1 MTDFTHTCRTLLR
14 ASAASALLSAVP
26 ISTLHAQ
33 QAQQAAPSAA
43 QQQAPVSDQALEQFA
58 DAASTVRDVR
68 EEYSAEIQSTQDE
81 EKAQALRS
89 EAQQKMV
96 VAVQQAG
103 LSVSDYNM
111 IAQRLQTDGELM
123 QRLNEVRSQ

>member
-1 MTDFTHTCRTLLR
+1 MTDLIHTCRTFLR
-14 ASAASALLSAVP
+14 ASAASALLSAAP

-33 QAQQAAPSAA
+33 QAAPGAA

-58 DAASTVRDVR
+58 DAASSVREVR

-96 VAVQQAG
+96 VAVQEAG

-123 QRLNEVRSQ
+123 QRLEQVRSQ